1 MFRIDDATAA
11 TSLPAPETAGTE
23 GYFTEGN
30 PATGTPATK
39 VRGSW
44 LNMIQEELCAI
55 LAAAG
60 ITRAK
65 TSYNQVNAA
74 LQKMY
79 APLIGQATNL
89 KCVTTAV
96 GTSLPYSADQLVVGA
111 SLGGQTF
118 CLSNFSVA
126 ISALDTGVLAANSYY
141 AAYAYLK
148 SDGTKG
154 GFLQLEP
161 AGGAPTVY
169 GGANPPA
176 NMIASALI
184 GVWPTNAS
192 AQLIV
197 GSQYGRRFNFASTGA
212 LTGSG
217 AVGTPTSFSI
227 AGIVPKSAK
236 FVSGGLSITVAA
248 AAVAQ
253 LLLFDQATTGAT
265 STTVSNNTTGAGGNS
280 NNFSSLP
287 ILTPQTLWFVTSTS
301 AGAISNYAANLTQ
314 YEF

>member
-1 MFRIDDATAA
+1 MRRISTATRVVDKFGAGKDGFTNGDAVAG
-11 TSLPAPETAGTE
+11 LPSTDLEDVWFDA
-23 GYFTEGN
+23 
-30 PATGTPATK
+30 
-39 VRGSW
+39 V
-44 LNMIQEELCAI
+44 QEEIANVVEGARLTLDPANRAQL
-55 LAAAG
+55 LAAIQA
-60 ITRAK
+60 
-65 TSYNQVNAA
+65 
-74 LQKMY
+74 MF
-79 APLIGQATNL
+79 APVIGSASNL
-89 KCVTTAV
+89 KCVTTAP
-96 GTSLPYSADQLVVGA
+96 GTSLPYSADQVVVGA
-111 SLGGQTF
+111 SLGGKTF
-118 CLSNFSVA
+118 CLSNFSAA
-126 ISALDTGVLAANSYY
+126 ISALDTGALAANSFY
-141 AAYAYLK
+141 AVYAYLK

-197 GSQYGRRFNFASTGA
+197 GSQYGRRFNFASAGV

-227 AGIVPKSAK
+227 SGVVPKSAK

-248 AAVAQ
+248 GAVAQ
-253 LLLFDQATTGAT
+253 LLLFDQSSTGA
-265 STTVSNNTTGAGGNS
+265 SSATVSNNTTGAGGNS
-280 NNFSSLP
+280 NNFSSFP
-287 ILTPQTLWFVTSTS
+287 VLTPQTLWFVTSTS

>member
-23 GYFTEGN
+23 GFFTEGN

-60 ITRAK
+60 NTRSK

-96 GTSLPYSADQLVVGA
+96 GTSLPYSADQLIVGA

-118 CLSNFSVA
+118 CLSNFSAA
-126 ISALDTGVLAANSYY
+126 ISALDTGTLAANSFY
-141 AAYAYLK
+141 AVYAYLK

-192 AQLIV
+192 AQFV
-197 GSQYGRRFNFASTGA
+197 VASQTGRKLSFTPGNLAN
-212 LTGSG
+212 GSG
-217 AVGTPTSFSI
+217 TVAFTSISAAALI
-227 AGIVPKSAK
+227 PKSAK
-236 FVSGGLSITVAA
+236 TIKGGLSIT
-248 AAVAQ
+248 
-253 LLLFDQATTGAT
+253 LSTTGIATTTLYDQSAAGAT
-265 STTVSNNTTGAGGNS
+265 SVVASANVSSGGGNS
-280 NNFSSLP
+280 SNFSDFP
-287 ILTPQTLWFVTSTS
+287 VLTPQTLWYAVAPTSGTVS
-301 AGAISNYAANLTQ
+301 GYNINLSG
-314 YEF
+314 YEV